1 MDTEPMPLKAVLD
14 FVKDVYE
21 KNGLEGMLLILVGCA
36 MLLAVVEFFRAGAGP
51 LGRLRRL
58 VAGSAGDQLDLRKH
72 ILFAQL
78 EMLRNSRLGEARVPC
93 PLRQEVFRD
102 AYRLRL
108 EALRDAA
115 RKFAGEDHSADTQ
128 PELRLAMENMLAT
141 ARGNWRRAA
150 SELGLPPP
158 ALDLYDAASAP
169 LREVTMLRLRAICE
183 STVLYDTNDRRAY
196 GVFEELSCM
205 EPHFM
210 DKLVETLL
218 AMNGTLSKCAY
229 NGVECS
235 KCASCPSDKARAELA
250 DKLQNGD

>member
-1 MDTEPMPLKAVLD
+1 MPLKAVLD

-21 KNGLEGMLLILVGCA
+21 RNGAEGLLLVLVGCA
-36 MLLAVVEFFRAGAGP
+36 MLLAVVEFFRAGVNPARWLP
-51 LGRLRRL
+51 KLGRGQ
-58 VAGSAGDQLDLRKH
+58 AALDLRKH

-78 EMLRNSRLGEARVPC
+78 EMLRTSKLGEARVPC

-115 RKFAGEDHSADTQ
+115 RKFAGEDHSADT
-128 PELRLAMENMLAT
+128 PAELRLALENMLST
-141 ARGNWRRAA
+141 ARCNWRKAA
-150 SELGLPPP
+150 AEAALPER
-158 ALDLYDAASAP
+158 ALDLYDLAAAD
-169 LREVTMLRLRAICE
+169 LREVTLLRLRAICE
-183 STVLYDTNDRRAY
+183 SAVIYDTNERKAY

-218 AMNGTLSKCAY
+218 SMNGALSASVY
-229 NGVECS
+229 NGVGCL
-235 KCASCPSDKARAELA
+235 KCDPCPSSRARAVIIHKGAKDGVE
-250 DKLQNGD
+250 